1 MLPAVLADLQ
11 CYNHAVRGSVVLV
24 IDDNVATPALALT
37 AAGSRPSYLP
47 VASQPLTA
55 VSVALRPQ

>member
-37 AAGSRPSYLP
+37 PLGADLP
-47 VASQPLTA
+47 TCQSP
-55 VSVALRPQ
+55 VSH